1 MYKMASC
8 DEPGTT
14 VPHQDGE
21 QNEGQVRDAGIVSV
35 DERRVPRPNP
45 DLGPNSPS
53 FVHDNPL
60 ALATPSG
67 EVLF

>member
-35 DERRVPRPNP
+35 DERRVPRSNP

-53 FVHDNPL
+53 FVQDNPL